1 MVGKMLGFLKNHY
14 DSFIQTII
22 AITAF
27 LGVIFVI
34 LYGVGIYLIGKDKT
48 PQFYLTIFSDSEN
61 IDIIEYLGLIIVRKK
76 ILNIYS
82 FLIFLIGFLFS
93 ILVWSTLRD
102 KIKDFLDLFKS
113 SNVNEI
119 KKRSSR
125 KKKE

>member
-1 MVGKMLGFLKNHY
+1 MGWLTLLTISILILILLIFVFLVERDRKRV
-14 DSFIQTII
+14 QTSNRLVY
-22 AITAF
+22 F
-27 LGVIFVI
+27 LGVIFWI

-102 KIKDFLDLFKS
+102 KIKDFLDSFKRG
-113 SNVNEI
+113 
-119 KKRSSR
+119 K
-125 KKKE
+125 